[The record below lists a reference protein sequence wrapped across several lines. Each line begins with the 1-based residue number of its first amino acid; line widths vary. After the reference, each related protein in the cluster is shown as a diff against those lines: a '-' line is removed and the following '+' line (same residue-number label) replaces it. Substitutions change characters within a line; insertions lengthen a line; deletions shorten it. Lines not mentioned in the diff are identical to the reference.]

1 VKVAYYSPLPPDRS
15 GIADYS
21 AMLIP
26 ALRKRIRVG
35 IARRIRRPHVRRAH
49 VDLYHIGNHPESH
62 DWIVRA
68 LRRRPG
74 VVVLHEF
81 VLHHLVAGMTL
92 GRGDARGYVEA
103 MRREGGAVGVMLA
116 WGVVEGVV
124 PPLWEAQPERF
135 PLVHSVLD
143 HATGVISHSRFVEER
158 VREAGFTGPVWR
170 VPSPA
175 WETVPAVEG
184 RELPPDRHPIV
195 GSFGHLT
202 ASKRIAELLEAF
214 VRLRQSFPSALL
226 VLGGTASP
234 RLALDERLEAL
245 RLDAGRDVV
254 CAGYVAE
261 PRLWRLVN
269 ECDICVGL
277 RAPTMGETSAMALR
291 ILSAGKP
298 LVVSDVGW
306 FSELPGS
313 VAARVPA
320 DENEV
325 EILTRTF
332 ELLAGDPELRER
344 MGELGREYVAREHSL
359 DRTADAY
366 TAALEEAA
374 GGAQVREAV
383 LGEVSRAAAEV
394 GIQSRDPEVEQVA
407 RAAREVGLGH

>member
-21 AMLIP
+21 AMLLP
-26 ALRKRIRVG
+26 VLRKRIRVG
-35 IARRIRRPHVRRAH
+35 IGRRIRSPHFRRAH

-103 MRREGGAVGVMLA
+103 MRREAGPLGVMLG

-135 PLVHSVLD
+135 PLAHWALD

-175 WETVPAVEG
+175 WSTVPPSRG
-184 RELPPDRHPIV
+184 RELPSDRNPIV
-195 GSFGHLT
+195 GTFGHLT
-202 ASKRIAELLEAF
+202 PSKRIAQLLEAF
-214 VRLRQSFPSALL
+214 AFLRQTFPSALL

-234 RLALDERLEAL
+234 RLALDERLESL
-245 RLDAGRDVV
+245 GLDRGRDVL
-254 CAGYVAE
+254 CTGYVPE
-261 PRLWRLVN
+261 SRLWGLLR

-320 DENEV
+320 DESEV
-325 EILTRTF
+325 EVLTRTL
-332 ELLAGDPELRER
+332 EVLAGDSELRER
-344 MGELGREYVAREHSL
+344 MSELGREYVSREHSL
-359 DRTADAY
+359 DSTAELY

-374 GGAQVREAV
+374 GGAGVREAV
-383 LGEVSRAAAEV
+383 LRRTAQAAHEV
-394 GIQSRDPEVEQVA
+394 GIESTDSQVVEIG
-407 RAAREVGLGH
+407 RAMREVGLGD